1 MRASRNRYSR
11 FLVDA
16 QPSCE
21 PVFYSVSAF
30 YREEFLKCQRC
41 LEQQRE
47 YFSERAISDAEQ
59 ALTRVMSQIDR
70 LTTHDDAAQVVS
82 RLLQQFDVV
91 TGPTAWADPS
101 QVN

>member
-1 MRASRNRYSR
+1 MRASRNRFSR
-11 FLVDA
+11 FLTDA

-21 PVFYSVSAF
+21 PVFYSVSTF

-59 ALTRVMSQIDR
+59 ALTRVMSQIDH
-70 LTTHDDAAQVVS
+70 LSAKADAAQVVS

-91 TGPTAWADPS
+91 TGPTAWTDPS
-101 QVN
+101 QIN